1 MTEEEKS
8 PTKRCPFCAEVIQSA
23 AVKCRHCGE
32 FLTGENLQRLEEKSS
47 PAAAM
52 DKDSLLF
59 KARPSAWAIAGAFFR
74 SLFAFAAGVF
84 LIVYPIEQIIEKVL
98 QYVGVDLLEL
108 SQEQIMAIVDG
119 CRMVGV
125 GLVIMVALILVTKI
139 ITLKST
145 HYRISA
151 DRIEWSR
158 GIFSRRIDNIDM
170 FRVMD
175 LKLNRSMLD
184 CIVGVGTVTVY
195 TKDETD
201 PIFKFKKVHHPKI
214 LYDIIK
220 KASLDADRKQGVIHI
235 D

>member
-1 MTEEEKS
+1 MTEEERS

-47 PAAAM
+47 AAM

-59 KARPSAWAIAGAFFR
+59 QARPSVWAIAGAFFR
-74 SLFAFAAGVF
+74 SLFAFAAAGF
-84 LIVYPIEQIIEKVL
+84 LIVYPIDQIIGKVL
-98 QYVGVDLLEL
+98 QYIGVDLLEL
-108 SQEQIMAIVDG
+108 SDEQIMAIVDG
-119 CRMVGV
+119 CRMTGA
-125 GLVIMVALILVTKI
+125 GLVIMVVLILATKI
-139 ITLKST
+139 VTLKST

-158 GIFSRRIDNIDM
+158 GIFSRKIDNIDM

-201 PIFKFKKVHHPKI
+201 PVFKFKKVHYPKV